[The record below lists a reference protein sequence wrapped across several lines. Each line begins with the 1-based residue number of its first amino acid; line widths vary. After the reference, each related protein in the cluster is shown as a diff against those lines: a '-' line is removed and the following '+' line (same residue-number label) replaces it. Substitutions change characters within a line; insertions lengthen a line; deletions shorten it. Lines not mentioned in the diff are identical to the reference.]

1 VTTING
7 TTCTIGGSCSP
18 AGGGGT
24 SGLSRLT
31 HGSAL
36 IVYGD
41 SISMGYGLASP
52 STTMYAYLMSQ
63 AFGIPYTDRAI
74 SGDQACD
81 IWPLQINPYTATDAP
96 VQAIANLYT
105 VMIGTNDVDVKH
117 TGAYEA
123 VYNTCDQAVL
133 TFLATPRESKVLP
146 GDAAFTVVSGSNSA
160 SAVTASG
167 VTSAQ
172 MTATG
177 VLQAA
182 ITTTGEPIYVWSEI
196 KDGTSGSF
204 TVSVDGGAA
213 HGPYS
218 TTTTP
223 AIATQTGT
231 TESVALSGR
240 YAVAAGAHTVAF
252 TWVSGTVGIVGVGSI
267 PSAPYYNEPA
277 IAVGQVPNQ
286 GPTGAASTPAAIAQY
301 NTDVAANIALVSG
314 DGGDVRF
321 VLDQNY
327 MFATAAEMSGGAA
340 PLHPGP
346 LGHLHL
352 AQAFEA
358 GLQEASPSTILP
370 FTFTPSASSTPTTY
384 GNANITTV
392 YTGASGY
399 SIVQPILLEAGALTS
414 VSVGFPTIP
423 TAGCTIQ
430 IDILTGSGNS
440 YALADS
446 FPVTLAAVAGVQV
459 FNAGTAYSARNVTA
473 SEYLGVF
480 NISGCEGVGYE
491 TSGGS
496 PAYYYYSG
504 TPTSTP
510 VTYITGGNGSQ
521 VALSGTVAP
530 SAVVPATTNNVTL
543 TGMTPAGHCAALNPD
558 NSTAAANPAYV
569 SAKTTNQIT
578 ITNAAVSGMSFDG
591 ICTSN

>member
-1 VTTING
+1 
-7 TTCTIGGSCSP
+7 
-18 AGGGGT
+18 
-24 SGLSRLT
+24 
-31 HGSAL
+31 
-36 IVYGD
+36 VYGD

-105 VMIGTNDVDVKH
+105 VMIGTNDVDVKS

-123 VYNTCDQAVL
+123 VYNACEQAVL
-133 TFLATPRESKVLP
+133 SFLATARENKVLP

-160 SAVTASG
+160 APVTALG

-172 MTATG
+172 MTTTG

-204 TVSVDGGAA
+204 TVSVDGGSAQ
-213 HGPYS
+213 GPYS
-218 TTTTP
+218 TTTSP
-223 AIATQTGT
+223 AIATQNGT

-240 YAVAAGAHTVAF
+240 YAVAAGAHTVTF

-267 PSAPYYNEPA
+267 PSASYYNAPA

-286 GPTGAASTPAAIAQY
+286 GPTGAVSSPSAIAQY
-301 NTDVAANIALVSG
+301 NTDVAANIALVKG
-314 DGGDVRF
+314 DGGDIRF
-321 VLDQNY
+321 VLDENY
-327 MFATAAEMSGGAA
+327 MFATAAEMAGGAA

-358 GLQEASPSTILP
+358 GLQAVPVPISSVVSVSLP
-370 FTFTPSASSTPTTY
+370 FTFAPTGGSGSATY
-384 GNANITTV
+384 GDATGAMTTSGGIGYALANNASPMPLGALNSVSMNFLTTPDGVKTITVLVLAPSGSQWYVADSFNVTPAAVSGVQALVAGTAFTARNITVANSILGV
-392 YTGASGY
+392 YSGTGQLVLGYGASG
-399 SIVQPILLEAGALTS
+399 
-414 VSVGFPTIP
+414 
-423 TAGCTIQ
+423 
-430 IDILTGSGNS
+430 
-440 YALADS
+440 
-446 FPVTLAAVAGVQV
+446 
-459 FNAGTAYSARNVTA
+459 
-473 SEYLGVF
+473 
-480 NISGCEGVGYE
+480 
-491 TSGGS
+491 
-496 PAYYYYSG
+496 SG
-504 TPTSTP
+504 TNIYLNAVPTSTP
-510 VTYITGGNGSQ
+510 ATWIGATVKL
-521 VALSGTVAP
+521 ALSGSVGGTGA
-530 SAVVPATTNNVTL
+530 PATTNTVTL
-543 TGMTPAGHCAALNPD
+543 TGMTPSGHCSALNPD